1 MHELVCFALA
11 DVILTDW
18 MYRCCPEELALAVRP
33 ASKSVIAAKCFLLGV
48 VDKDGDGRLDHKELH
63 GKHFDAL
70 DADGDG
76 KLDPH
81 EFLRDVNHV
90 DPDGYGSTML
100 HYAAADGNLPVVRF
114 LVSCGANL

>member
-1 MHELVCFALA
+1 MGVELMVLTIEHKQGTSVLGQTYELNKGYLA
-11 DVILTDW
+11 HART
-18 MYRCCPEELALAVRP
+18 ELALAVRP

-90 DPDGYGSTML
+90 DPDGYGST
-100 HYAAADGNLPVVRF
+100 
-114 LVSCGANL
+114 